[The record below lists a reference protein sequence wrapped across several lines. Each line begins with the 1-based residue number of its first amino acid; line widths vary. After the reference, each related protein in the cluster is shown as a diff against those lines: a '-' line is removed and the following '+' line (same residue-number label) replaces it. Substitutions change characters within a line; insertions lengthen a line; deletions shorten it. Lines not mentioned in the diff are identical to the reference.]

1 MTNRTERRA
10 QADLWVAW
18 VRLAAVPFAVVEVGV
33 VSPDYPEGHQTWAWI
48 ATAVLGVGAI
58 VLFWLA
64 RAELDDRA
72 RFLAGFAA
80 LAFDLAI
87 VGAFVFVFTF
97 EEGTPIRQLLF
108 LPVVEGALRFGLRG
122 GLLVPLA
129 AVPILAGAEWFRVD
143 RFAEGGFVLDHVT
156 FPFGVLLITG
166 AIVGWLVDRLRAETE
181 VARAQ
186 TTEAERL
193 RDQIGRRADQLEAVN
208 RCARALSSTLGRDEA
223 FARFLREAQTAFQFD
238 RLAIVLAQGNRAE
251 VVATTGRGET
261 SVMPAGTKVPLE
273 DTLLEEIC
281 RTGRTVVR
289 PDMTGEEYREE
300 ESLVRGGLRS
310 RVSAPL
316 QVAGRTIGILSVS
329 REEVDAFSRDEVDL
343 ITLLARQ
350 VGSAVENIRAFEAE
364 RNAAEELRR
373 LSALRADFV
382 SLVSHE
388 LRGPMAS
395 VVGCAATLRQRWR
408 TLSPEQR
415 ESFLALIEEETSRL
429 ARLVGDVLDT
439 SRIEAG
445 TFSLSLGDVDLAE
458 LIHETAAV
466 ASMGQSDV
474 RVRAVVESPLPVVRG
489 DRDRMR
495 QVLMN
500 LLTNAVKYTVAGD
513 EVELEAG
520 ASNGLVEVV
529 VRDHGPGIA
538 PEEQTVIFEK
548 FGRAA
553 PTGPTKPGAGLGLFI
568 ARSIAEAH
576 GGTLAVESEPGGG
589 ATFLL
594 TLPLEA
600 AGRPPGKSRRP

>member
-1 MTNRTERRA
+1 MTNRTERRTH
-10 QADLWVAW
+10 ADLWIAW
-18 VRLAAVPFAVVEVGV
+18 VRLAAVPFAVVEIGAI
-33 VSPDYPEGHQTWAWI
+33 STDYPEGYKTWAWI
-48 ATAVLGVGAI
+48 ATGVLGVGAI
-58 VLFWLA
+58 VLFWLT
-64 RAELDDRA
+64 RTELDDRA
-72 RFLAGFAA
+72 RFAVGVAA

-122 GLLVPLA
+122 GLVVPLA
-129 AVPILAGAEWFRVD
+129 AVPILAVAEWFRVD
-143 RFAEGGFVLDHVT
+143 RFAEGSFVLDHVT
-156 FPFGVLLITG
+156 FPLGVLLMTG
-166 AIVGWLVDRLRAETE
+166 AIVGWLVDRLRAETA

-208 RCARALSSTLGRDEA
+208 RCTRALSSTLDRDEA
-223 FARFLREAQTAFQFD
+223 FRRFLREAQTAFQFD
-238 RLAIVLAQGNRAE
+238 RLAIVLTQGNRAD
-251 VVATTGRGET
+251 VVAIAGRGET
-261 SVMPAGTKVPLE
+261 SVMPAGTKLPL
-273 DTLLEEIC
+273 DNTLLEEIC

-289 PDMTGEEYREE
+289 PDMAGEDYREE
-300 ESLVRGGLRS
+300 PNLVRGGLRS

-329 REEVDAFSRDEVDL
+329 RQEVDAFSRDEVDL

-350 VGSAVENIRAFEAE
+350 VGSAVENVRAFEAE

-408 TLSPEQR
+408 SLSPDQR

-445 TFSLSLGDVDLAE
+445 TFSLSLAEVDLAE

-474 RVRAVVESPLPVVRG
+474 KVRATVESALPVVRG
-489 DRDRMR
+489 DRDRLR

-513 EVELEAG
+513 EIELDAG

-529 VRDHGPGIA
+529 VRDHGPGIPA
-538 PEEQTVIFEK
+538 EEQTLIFEK
-548 FGRAA
+548 FGRAS
-553 PTGPTKPGAGLGLFI
+553 PTGPAKAGAGLGLFI

-576 GGTLAVESEPGGG
+576 GGTLEVESEPGAG
-589 ATFLL
+589 ASFLL
-594 TLPLEA
+594 RLPLEA
-600 AGRPPGKSRRP
+600 AG